1 MTNSSGPAA
10 RPQPG
15 AGPGRARPLPWRRSP
30 GHGERSTNEADY
42 WASQVGFGLDGSDV
56 HSIPSLLEDAAGSPW
71 LPSPGSSG
79 PGPGPRPSGS
89 SLTFRRCS
97 NRGPRSTGTDAALTT
112 NASPSR
118 RSTVSRRYGRCCR
131 SIPGSKPVQAEPD
144 RSDASKGTLCGSEAR
159 EVAAHHLA
167 EEQQEEQPS
176 GGARES
182 NSTLMAGR
190 AKAGRRIS
198 AASAARSPQTST
210 STLRPAA
217 ACRTPSSLTPTA
229 IAAMARSAQQPAAV
243 AGDRDDAAGQPERR
257 PATPRALCRAPHG
270 RPVPDGAGPARR
282 GPHPPSAPSPAQP
295 ASAAGRGPTARPA
308 ALDPWP
314 PGVEPPRTL
323 RAGRSPPSAG
333 PPDSS

>member
-118 RSTVSRRYGRCCR
+118 RSTVSRRHGRCCR

-167 EEQQEEQPS
+167 EEQPS

-198 AASAARSPQTST
+198 AASAARSPQTS
-210 STLRPAA
+210 SRPRWNRPNLTLAP
-217 ACRTPSSLTPTA
+217 RT
-229 IAAMARSAQQPAAV
+229 AAMPPV
-243 AGDRDDAAGQPERR
+243 NG
-257 PATPRALCRAPHG
+257 RA
-270 RPVPDGAGPARR
+270 
-282 GPHPPSAPSPAQP
+282 
-295 ASAAGRGPTARPA
+295 
-308 ALDPWP
+308 
-314 PGVEPPRTL
+314 
-323 RAGRSPPSAG
+323 
-333 PPDSS
+333 

>member
-1 MTNSSGPAA
+1 MTNSSGPVAG
-10 RPQPG
+10 PQPG
-15 AGPGRARPLPWRRSP
+15 AGPDRARPLPWQRSP

-56 HSIPSLLEDAAGSPW
+56 HSIPLAAGRTPLAPRGCASPC
-71 LPSPGSSG
+71 SSG

-167 EEQQEEQPS
+167 QEQQEEQPS

-190 AKAGRRIS
+190 GKAGRRIS
-198 AASAARSPQTST
+198 VASARSPQTS
-210 STLRPAA
+210 SRPRWNRPNLTLAP
-217 ACRTPSSLTPTA
+217 RT
-229 IAAMARSAQQPAAV
+229 AAMPPVS
-243 AGDRDDAAGQPERR
+243 G
-257 PATPRALCRAPHG
+257 RA
-270 RPVPDGAGPARR
+270 
-282 GPHPPSAPSPAQP
+282 
-295 ASAAGRGPTARPA
+295 
-308 ALDPWP
+308 
-314 PGVEPPRTL
+314 
-323 RAGRSPPSAG
+323 
-333 PPDSS
+333 